1 MSKDEDSD
9 FQPTTLQNN
18 VVKHTRSGRRG
29 KVKLHVRRE
38 GGREGGRE
46 REREREKGGREQ
58 GRIEDGGR
66 IEEGGMQGGKDNV

>member
-18 VVKHTRSGRRG
+18 VVKHTWSGRRG

-46 REREREKGGREQ
+46 REGREGARKDRGWWQ
-58 GRIEDGGR
+58 DRRGRDAGR
-66 IEEGGMQGGKDNV
+66 EG